1 MSKNLKFQTL
11 LAAIFF
17 NSAYAAEP
25 SDALYNND
33 LVKIPSIAV
42 GNLVYDVEMVLDSA
56 ANLSSIGCY
65 AMCFR
70 LTKAS
75 ISKIKQ
81 PLNFDFYDGKTAHI
95 ERLWFNNNLY
105 SVKLELKGVLNNNFY
120 FSPSHAS
127 QVKGPFAKDSLALEA
142 PMDMINHVCSQSEYA
157 DPNAMLNYVIPVDLN
172 TDDYKDFIVLYQC
185 MVKYDLRGTEIRSET
200 PALLVAY
207 VSNSVGEYS
216 IDNQTVFGE
225 QYPTPGG
232 TSFRYAE
239 GDLNND
245 GITDYALAVSWED
258 GRAGGTNELDL
269 TNAATPSIILSDGF
283 GKYHVEKLGLPQW
296 GYSVDVAKNT
306 TGGLDVIFA
315 GFVGEQLQAFRYVN
329 GTFIDVRYDYPDNFH
344 KPFWGAAFAT
354 LPSSGSTNQVVSQ
367 YANGTQQGIALWTK
381 TGNEWKITSTF
392 MLSASFYINYV
403 SWQHTPKPNT
413 PVFHL
418 NGKQYV
424 SGTFDSIKILKDF
437 DNSGDFY
444 IAATLATSQLDR
456 KIDPAETIL
465 SGEAHPAN
473 PTYFFRVNNN
483 ELELVDIPVVNEQTK
498 VNGWPEFRDV
508 NGDGYTDMVT
518 NAFSIDADWS
528 DFNIGGSPLVYLN
541 NTTGSFVKVG
551 NEDWP
556 VYNSWQSQGKL
567 LDVNN
572 DGYVDLLLM
581 QMYLNGSRVRD
592 TTGYPDWTNDIK
604 IHTAEKAVAR

>member
-1 MSKNLKFQTL
+1 MNKYKKLSALIAVITSASA
-11 LAAIFF
+11 LAI
-17 NSAYAAEP
+17 EP
-25 SDALYNND
+25 SDATYTNGILTIPTIKVGEQFYN
-33 LVKIPSIAV
+33 
-42 GNLVYDVEMVLDSA
+42 VEMVQDSETE
-56 ANLSSIGCY
+56 LSSIGCY
-65 AMCFR
+65 DFCFR
-70 LTKAS
+70 LS
-75 ISKIKQ
+75 NYSKSNIPN
-81 PLNFDFYDGKTAHI
+81 PLTHDFYNGKTAYI
-95 ERLWFNNNLY
+95 ERLWANNTLY
-105 SVKLELKGVLNNNFY
+105 SVNLDFKGLYNNHLY
-120 FSPSHAS
+120 FSPSS
-127 QVKGPFAKDSLALEA
+127 SSFVKGPFDKDSLALEA
-142 PMDMINHVCSQSEYA
+142 PMDMINHVCSQSDYA
-157 DPNAMLNYVIPVDLN
+157 DPNAMLKDVIPVDLN

-185 MVKYDLRGTEIRSET
+185 MVKYNLRGTEIKSET

-207 VSNSVGEYS
+207 VSNSAGEYN

-232 TSFRYAE
+232 TVNRYAE

-258 GRAGGTNELDL
+258 GRAGGNNELNL

-296 GYSVDVAKNT
+296 GASVDVAKNT

-315 GFVGEQLQAFRYVN
+315 GWVGEQLQAFRYVN
-329 GTFIDVRYDYPDNFH
+329 GTFIDVSYDYPDNFH
-344 KPFWGAAFAT
+344 KPFWASAFVT
-354 LPSSGSTNQVVSQ
+354 LPSSGSTNQIVSQ
-367 YANGTQQGIALWTK
+367 YANNTQEGIALWTK

-413 PVFHL
+413 PVFHF

-424 SGTFDSIKILKDF
+424 SGSFDTIKILKDF

-518 NAFSIDADWS
+518 SAFSIDADWS

-604 IHTAEKAVAR
+604 IHLANKYIGE